1 MAKLT
6 IKEVERRVMEAMGSV
21 AQPTLA
27 GQPSSLQQLLQRSQQ
42 IKQEPI
48 K

>member
-6 IKEVERRVMEAMGSV
+6 IKEVERRVMEAMGESN
-21 AQPTLA
+21 PTTNTP
-27 GQPSSLQQLLQRSQQ
+27 QIPQWQQLLSRAQQ
-42 IKQEPI
+42 LKQG